1 MENIVK
7 NQKDFIK
14 TEKVFFEKS
23 SKKVKKFIKEVKLWQ
38 KKQFLNGKRKR
49 MANKWAHMRY
59 PAKSLGQFKSIIYY
73 FDTRQ
78 KYISF

>member
-1 MENIVK
+1 
-7 NQKDFIK
+7 
-14 TEKVFFEKS
+14 
-23 SKKVKKFIKEVKLWQ
+23 
-38 KKQFLNGKRKR
+38 